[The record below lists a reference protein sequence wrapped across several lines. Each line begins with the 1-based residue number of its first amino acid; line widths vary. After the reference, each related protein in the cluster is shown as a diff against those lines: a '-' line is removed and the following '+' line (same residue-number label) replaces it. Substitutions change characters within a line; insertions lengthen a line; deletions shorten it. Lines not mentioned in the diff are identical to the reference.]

1 MNDQIH
7 QENNEKGLQ
16 NTGFFM
22 EYPTYEEVIHFSRSL
37 KFEERLSILSQGYHR
52 GMAYVHCYSLDEFKW
67 ALGKREFDNPAG
79 GVRDLN
85 REEVVP
91 WIRDVIGDE
100 ILAQKIDM
108 AFAKS
113 VSMAETTDR
122 IRVLVYNRVSQ
133 YIELLDSQ
141 KK

>member
-1 MNDQIH
+1 MNDQRY
-7 QENNEKGLQ
+7 QENCTKGLQ

-22 EYPTYEEVIHFSRSL
+22 EYPTFEEVMYFSRSL

-85 REEVVP
+85 REEVVS

-100 ILAQKIDM
+100 ILAQKINM
-108 AFAKS
+108 AFENS

-133 YIELLDSQ
+133 YIELLE
-141 KK
+141 KNE